1 MKISDIKFLLLLLTL
16 GLLVIN
22 PKDSLAG
29 KKDTLIH
36 LAPIHKNV
44 IKLNPSRAIFWDI
57 SNLALSYERFIH
69 RNQTAAITVGYLRYG
84 TLFKNDKVLDIIEIT
99 SRQSGGFSVTLEYR
113 FYPFARNR
121 RPVPDGLFFGPYTS
135 YYGYWFENDLNLLKG
150 NFGTGNLKA
159 EFHMFNL
166 GFELG
171 YQFVFWKRLT
181 LDLVMIGPSLSYYHA
196 KGTLTANI
204 NIEDAELLNT
214 EFFTTLRDTYP
225 ILANI
230 SKTVEFDNKGRMDFF
245 SVGFR
250 YVIQIGFH
258 F

>member
-1 MKISDIKFLLLLLTL
+1 
-16 GLLVIN
+16 
-22 PKDSLAG
+22 
-29 KKDTLIH
+29 
-36 LAPIHKNV
+36 
-44 IKLNPSRAIFWDI
+44 
-57 SNLALSYERFIH
+57 
-69 RNQTAAITVGYLRYG
+69 
-84 TLFKNDKVLDIIEIT
+84 
-99 SRQSGGFSVTLEYR
+99 
-113 FYPFARNR
+113 
-121 RPVPDGLFFGPYTS
+121 
-135 YYGYWFENDLNLLKG
+135 
-150 NFGTGNLKA
+150 
-159 EFHMFNL
+159 MFNL